1 MEIIFVL
8 LPITL
13 LLALIGVGAYF
24 WSVRS
29 GQFDDLDTPALK
41 PLIDGEQVVRDTKP
55 GSALAADEAKRNPT
69 RFGTL
74 L

>member
-41 PLIDGEQVVRDTKP
+41 PLIDAEQVASDKKSDEAL
-55 GSALAADEAKRNPT
+55 SASEAKRTP
-69 RFGTL
+69 
-74 L
+74 